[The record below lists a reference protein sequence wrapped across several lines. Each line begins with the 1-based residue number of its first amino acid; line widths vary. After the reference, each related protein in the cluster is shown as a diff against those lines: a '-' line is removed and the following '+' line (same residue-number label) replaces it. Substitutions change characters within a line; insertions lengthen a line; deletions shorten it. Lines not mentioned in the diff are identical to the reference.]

1 MRNPASIAL
10 LCTATAVLGF
20 GAAFRGGEAALGQQ
34 TPAAAALRIATVDVY
49 TIVDKVMQSPDA
61 KKAQEDLKS
70 KWEPRLEALQNDLRK
85 IEADLQALPQSDP
98 RVQDVMKSGR
108 DKQAEYDK
116 AAQDYES
123 LNARQLVDAY
133 TLVRDSANRLA
144 SARGYTHVLVN
155 RPPERPIETKN
166 LGNTLQEFFAR
177 PLIKSPAG
185 DDLTRDVASELK
197 VEL

>member
-1 MRNPASIAL
+1 MRTRASIAL
-10 LCTATAVLGF
+10 LCTVAAVLGL
-20 GAAFRGGEAALGQQ
+20 GLAFRDGNAALAQQ
-34 TPAAAALRIATVDVY
+34 NPAPAALRIATVDIY
-49 TIVDKVMQSPDA
+49 TVVDKLMQSPES
-61 KKAQEDLKS
+61 KKAQDDLKS

-85 IEADLQALPQSDP
+85 IDADLQALPQSDP

-116 AAQDYES
+116 AAQDYEA

-133 TLVRDSANRLA
+133 TLVRDGANRLA
-144 SARGYTHVLVN
+144 TAKGYTHVFVN
-155 RPPERPIETKN
+155 RPPERPIDTKN

-177 PLIKSPAG
+177 PVIKSPPG
-185 DDLTRDVASELK
+185 DDLTRDVAAELK